1 MAVPCARCGSPVEI
15 AWTSCPSCG
24 EPNTPTDPEI
34 FSRTVQRWT
43 PSQPKVSL
51 SDSRAGEV
59 IAGKYRIVRRIGEG
73 GMGSVYQ
80 AWQLGAEQAVALK
93 FINPQLVAEPEMA
106 RRFTNE
112 ARTYARLQHP
122 NAVAL
127 HDVGQDEHGAPF
139 ICMELV
145 QGEDLATILTRAGR
159 LKVEEA
165 VEVGLQVSDVLAH
178 AHALGIVHRD
188 LKPENILVR
197 PGMRGM
203 HVKVVDFGIARLLG
217 DTNVTQQGMIGTPGY
232 MAPEQIKSQPVDGR
246 ADIYALGIVLFQLV
260 TGRHPFA
267 EVRGFTEMMFAHCNT
282 PTPALQGVVPE
293 LQLPAALDAIVQRAT
308 RKEPAERFQK
318 MEEVLEALMQLQR
331 AAGIPAAPPADP
343 GVAAPAPA
351 PIPLS
356 NPVAVAPPPFE
367 KTEHVRAPASGLRP
381 SAGPKR
387 WVIAGAAAGVLLI
400 GVALRLASSGTAAVE
415 PPKPPAPVVTLSPSG
430 PTTNET
436 AQEVHRVLARQT
448 ALDVVVKSRSE
459 LSVGNLDG
467 ARQLLDG
474 SKELLE
480 SVAGDSQI
488 QPQVDALRAELSQV
502 GDALSRAQA
511 LAKRGDCAGAIRLY
525 DEVLKGHSGIK
536 QARAGREQ
544 CKRML
549 PPQLAE

>member
-1 MAVPCARCGSPVEI
+1 MPVPCARCGKPVEI
-15 AWTSCPSCG
+15 AWSSCAECG
-24 EPNTPTDPEI
+24 EPNLPTEPEV
-34 FSRTVQRWT
+34 FNRTIQRWT
-43 PSQPKVSL
+43 PVEQKPSL
-51 SDSRAGEV
+51 SDQRVGQV
-59 IAGKYRIVRRIGEG
+59 VAGKYRIVRRIGEG

-93 FINPQLVAEPEMA
+93 FINPQLVREPEVA

-127 HDVGQDEHGAPF
+127 HDVGQDESGAPF

-145 QGEDLATILTRAGR
+145 QGEDLATILTRARR
-159 LKVEEA
+159 LTVAEA

-197 PGMRGM
+197 PGIRGL

-217 DTNVTQQGMIGTPGY
+217 DPNATQQGMIGTPGY

-260 TGRHPFA
+260 AGRHPFA

-282 PTPALQGVVPE
+282 PTPPLQGVVPE
-293 LQLPAALDAIVQRAT
+293 LQLPPALDAIVQRAT
-308 RKEPAERFQK
+308 RKDPAERFQK
-318 MEEVLEALMQLQR
+318 MEEVLDALLLLQR
-331 AAGIPAAPPADP
+331 AGIPTAPVPAPAAPVPLP
-343 GVAAPAPA
+343 LVN
-351 PIPLS
+351 PI
-356 NPVAVAPPPFE
+356 APPPFE
-367 KTEHVRAPASGLRP
+367 KTERVEVPP
-381 SAGPKR
+381 SAFRPGSGSRR
-387 WVIAGAAAGVLLI
+387 WVVAGVAAGALL
-400 GVALRLASSGTAAVE
+400 VAVAVKLVSPGSAAVE
-415 PPKPPAPVVTLSPSG
+415 TPKPPPPVVEPSQ
-430 PTTNET
+430 PAPSDT
-436 AQEVHRVLARQT
+436 AKEVQRVLARQT
-448 ALDVVVKSRSE
+448 ALDVVVKSRAE

-474 SKELLE
+474 SKEVLE
-480 SVAGDSQI
+480 SVAGDPQI
-488 QPQVDALRAELSQV
+488 QPQVDALRSELSQV

-511 LAKRGDCAGAIRLY
+511 LSKRGDCSGAIRLY

-536 QARAGREQ
+536 QARTGREQ

-549 PPQLAE
+549 PPTLAE